1 LLATQQ
7 GLAAFHGMAL
17 RVTAEELRE
26 ILAVARKLRAC
37 ARDDDDEDYVDLFDR
52 AAMALED
59 RARQLAFH
67 PFDPNPPKLED
78 DFLRAALHR
87 PVDII
92 C

>member
-1 LLATQQ
+1 
-7 GLAAFHGMAL
+7 MAL

-37 ARDDDDEDYVDLFDR
+37 ALDEEDEDYADLFLR
-52 AAMALED
+52 AALALEG

-67 PFDPNPPKLED
+67 PYDLHPPEIED
-78 DFLRAALHR
+78 EDIRALLHR
-87 PVDII
+87 PVNIV